1 MQLNIEKTK
10 MTVYSL
16 KKRKDT
22 EECHLFEAE
31 LDASGKNCT
40 PKPKSICRK
49 MTTADSIANIFTCK
63 DENSARLKCAEK
75 GRTVC
80 GICVSH
86 LYADYS

>member
-1 MQLNIEKTK
+1 

-22 EECHLFEAE
+22 EECHLFEATPIE
-31 LDASGKNCT
+31 NGDKCT
-40 PKPKSICRK
+40 PKSKSICKK
-49 MTTADSIANIFTCK
+49 MTKEESIVNIFSCQ
-63 DENSARLKCAEK
+63 DEKSARLKCAEK
-75 GRTVC
+75 GRAVC